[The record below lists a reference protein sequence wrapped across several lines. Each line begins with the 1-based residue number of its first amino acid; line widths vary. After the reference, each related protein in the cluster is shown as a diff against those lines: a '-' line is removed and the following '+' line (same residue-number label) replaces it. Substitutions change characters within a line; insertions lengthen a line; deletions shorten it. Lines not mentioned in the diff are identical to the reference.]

1 MYNIRNATL
10 DDLPVMLDHAQVFI
24 KFYGL
29 EWHKPSVEALLINL
43 ISNGVVKIAFDN
55 GVFMGAIGG
64 IVVPNP
70 WNVTQQVLQ
79 EMFWWVAEAYRGGS
93 VGIRLLSSFEN
104 SFEGIKVLSVLPQTP
119 IKNGMLFKLGY
130 SIKEYAFVKG

>member
-10 DDLPVMLDHAQVFI
+10 DDLPVMLIQAEVFI

-29 EWHKPSVEALLINL
+29 EWHKPSVETLLTNL
-43 ISNGVVKIAFDN
+43 ISNGIVKIAFDN

-64 IVVPNP
+64 IVVHNP
-70 WNVTQQVLQ
+70 WNTTQQVLQ
-79 EMFWWVAEAYRGGS
+79 EMFWWVAKAYRGGS
-93 VGIRLLSSFEN
+93 VGIRLLNSFEN

-119 IKNGMLFKLGY
+119 IKNDMLLKLGY
-130 SIKEYAFVKG
+130 SIKEYAFVKD